1 MSLSSFLPRL
11 ARVRPRLAF
20 LLGLL
25 LVVAA
30 TTLPFV
36 THGAVTVQTVS
47 GEAALEAKA
56 DKLLRHVYHVTT
68 QSEPEN
74 ANEPTHA
81 DAVQELDKLSRL
93 TRVSRNADETLR
105 VGVIVQLNSSDGEE
119 LKAAGFAV
127 GAVVGDIATVET
139 DANRLPELA
148 SLTSIKRMWANVRRH
163 PLNDRAR
170 QGAGIDNASGQRVVS
185 QTGAGVV
192 VATIDTGI
200 DFRHADFTVP
210 GSNGTRT
217 RIKYL
222 LDMTAYNGSTT
233 GWDYSLPGSTAK
245 IGKLYTESDINAAL
259 AVPKPADQNSDIV
272 KERDKAGHGTHVAG
286 TAAGNGI
293 GAPSAPNVY
302 AGMAPAADLIVV
314 KASRE
319 NDGTDGF
326 QTDDEINA
334 MQFIQTK
341 AAELGEPFVVNMSL
355 GGQAGSHDG
364 TGPDEMAIDNIV
376 NSGAGRAFCIAAGNE
391 GANVT
396 NGGGIHAAGTVP
408 SGGSYTLHFNANS
421 NPNFIDLYSSPHG
434 TSSSGRYSVSI
445 TEPGSTQPIILNFN
459 ANGFAQQNGQFSD
472 SSVQIWDALDNKETS
487 DTSDDQADI
496 FLNFNT
502 GAKTGTWTITL
513 TNGSGEPASTFDA
526 WSDGDNVN
534 FTEYDNTTH
543 LVGSP
548 GTARGA
554 ITVGA
559 YVARSSSQTIGNYA
573 YFTSPGPTA
582 DGRQKP
588 DISADGYY
596 LYSSRSSDT
605 SDTSIFTYGT
615 VSNALASGVS
625 QSLYGGLAGTSMA
638 TPVVTGSVALLLQA
652 NRNLTASQIK
662 TYLAQGATH
671 DSFTGAGWES
681 HFGNG
686 KLNVPAT
693 LNTIFGQAAQPTIQF
708 STATFDTSEDD
719 TENTPRATITVTRT
733 GDTSGASSVSYRT
746 VDDPSP
752 VRCDVINGTAYARC
766 DYITTVGT
774 LTFNA
779 GETSKTFAVPIIDD
793 SFVEGTE
800 SFSVQLLNPAGATLG
815 GQATAAVRIS
825 DNDSFQT
832 ANPIFGTT
840 FFVRQQYLDFLSR
853 EPEAGEPWSATLNN
867 CAAGDTSCD
876 RISVSANFFRSQ
888 EFQLKGLFVYR
899 FYKLAFNRQP
909 LYSEI
914 VVDMAS
920 VTGSTTAELQAKKGA
935 FTTAFAQRQEFNT
948 LYGAMTNQQFIDTLM
963 NRYSLQSIT
972 TPDPANPDGTVKVT
986 LTRTDLVNQLNQQS
1000 LTRAQVV
1007 RAIADSDQVG
1017 AAEFN
1022 PAFVAMQ
1029 YFGYLRR
1036 DPDAQGYAD
1045 WLRTIN
1051 ANPADFRSM
1060 VNGFMN
1066 STEYRLRFGQP

>member
-1 MSLSSFLPRL
+1 MSSFLPRL
-11 ARVRPRLAF
+11 ARVRPRPAF

-25 LVVAA
+25 FAVAA
-30 TTLPFV
+30 LIPFV
-36 THGAVTVQTVS
+36 THGAGSVQTVS

-56 DKLLRHVYHVTT
+56 DKLLRHVYHVAI
-68 QSEPEN
+68 QSKPAN
-74 ANEPTHA
+74 ANGPA
-81 DAVQELDKLSRL
+81 RANAVQELDQLSHL
-93 TRVSRNADETLR
+93 TRVSRNFDETLR
-105 VGVIVQLNSSDGEE
+105 VGMIVQLNGGDGEE

-139 DANRLPELA
+139 DASRLPELA
-148 SLTSIKRMWANVRRH
+148 SLASVKRMWASVRRR

-200 DFRHADFTVP
+200 DFRHADFTVS

-222 LDMTAYNGSTT
+222 LDMTAYNGSTA

-245 IGKLYTESDINAAL
+245 IGKLYTESDINTAL
-259 AVPKPADQNSDIV
+259 GTAKPADQNTDIV

-286 TAAGNGI
+286 TAAGNGL
-293 GAPSAPNVY
+293 GAPSTPNVY
-302 AGMAPAADLIVV
+302 AGMAPAADLIIV

-341 AAELGEPFVVNMSL
+341 AAALGEPFVINMSL

-376 NSGAGRAFCIAAGNE
+376 NSGAGRVFCIAAGNE
-391 GANVT
+391 GADN
-396 NGGGIHAAGTVP
+396 IHASTTVP
-408 SGGSYTLHFNANS
+408 AGGSITLHFNATS
-421 NPNFIDLYSSPHG
+421 DANFIDLYSTPHG
-434 TSSSGRYSVSI
+434 TSSSGRYTVTL
-445 TEPGSTQPIILNFN
+445 TEPDGATLGPVSFSTTGFNNGS
-459 ANGFAQQNGQFSD
+459 GQAFD
-472 SSVQIWDALDNKETS
+472 TSVKLWDALDNKENA
-487 DTSDDQADI
+487 DPSDDQADI
-496 FLNFNT
+496 FMVF
-502 GAKTGTWTITL
+502 KTGVKTGQWTIKL
-513 TNGSGEPASTFDA
+513 DNGGGEPASTFDA
-526 WSDGDNVN
+526 WGDGVTFTDFVDNN
-534 FTEYDNTTH
+534 SH

-559 YVARSSSQTIGNYA
+559 YVARSASQTVGNYA
-573 YFTSPGPTA
+573 FFTSPGPTA

-596 LYSSRSSDT
+596 LYSSRSSDI
-605 SDTSIFTYGT
+605 SDATIFSYGT
-615 VSNALASGVS
+615 GSNALNAGAT
-625 QSLYGGLAGTSMA
+625 QSFYGGLAGTSMA

-662 TYLAQGATH
+662 TYLAQSASH
-671 DSFTGAGWES
+671 DSFTGAGWDA

-693 LNTIFGQAAQPTIQF
+693 LNTIFGQTAQPTIQF
-708 STATFDTSEDD
+708 ASTTFNTSEDD

-733 GDTSGASSVSYRT
+733 GDTSGSSSVSYRT

-752 VRCDVINGTAYARC
+752 VRCDVVNGTAYARC
-766 DYITTVGT
+766 DYTTTVGT

-779 GETSKTFAVPIIDD
+779 GESSKTFTVPIIDD

-800 SFSVQLLNPAGATLG
+800 TFPVQLSNASGATLG
-815 GQATAAVRIS
+815 APSTATVSIA
-825 DNDSFQT
+825 DNDSFST
-832 ANPIFGTT
+832 GNPIFNTT

-853 EPEAGEPWSATLNN
+853 EPEIGEPWSATLNN
-867 CAAGDTSCD
+867 CATNDPLCD

-899 FYKLAFNRQP
+899 FYKLALNRQP
-909 LYSEI
+909 LYAEI

-920 VTGSTTAELQAKKGA
+920 VTGTTTAELQQKKGA
-935 FTTAFAQRQEFNT
+935 FTTAFAQRQEFTN
-948 LYGAMTNQQFIDTLM
+948 LNNAMTTQQFVDTLM
-963 NRYSLQSIT
+963 NRYALQSVT
-972 TPDPANPDGTVKVT
+972 TPDPANPDGTTKVT
-986 LTRTDLVNQLNQQS
+986 LTRADLVNRLNQQS
-1000 LTRAQVV
+1000 LTRAQVL

-1036 DPDAQGYAD
+1036 DPDAQGYAN
-1045 WLRTIN
+1045 WLQTIN

-1066 STEYRLRFGQP
+1066 SQEYRLRFGPS